1 MKKDTLKNLAQS
13 ALADT
18 SLLSSYKRKLVF
30 RIILLL
36 FCFVLYFFYPPLES
50 DILNFDFQNLSLVHI
65 VWLVLLLEMLLVFFR
80 RSKISMGSI
89 KQFKRNYRKSSVEA
103 SEEEVKAIKRRLNI
117 GALKVLIVWLILN
130 GAVALIYFINW
141 IGIKE
146 LFILSVLYYV
156 GDLVC
161 VIYFCPFQRW
171 FMHNRCCV
179 TCRIFNWDQPMMV
192 TPLLFI
198 PSWYSYTLGAAA
210 LFALIM
216 WEYNFWK
223 HSERFIELLNEN
235 LQCRNCKDK
244 MCVYRKPLIKTP
256 KKLKNIEESIHR
268 SKYNKDA
275 KQ

>member
-1 MKKDTLKNLAQS
+1 
-13 ALADT
+13 
-18 SLLSSYKRKLVF
+18 
-30 RIILLL
+30 
-36 FCFVLYFFYPPLES
+36 
-50 DILNFDFQNLSLVHI
+50 
-65 VWLVLLLEMLLVFFR
+65 
-80 RSKISMGSI
+80 
-89 KQFKRNYRKSSVEA
+89 
-103 SEEEVKAIKRRLNI
+103 
-117 GALKVLIVWLILN
+117 
-130 GAVALIYFINW
+130 
-141 IGIKE
+141 
-146 LFILSVLYYV
+146 
-156 GDLVC
+156 
-161 VIYFCPFQRW
+161 
-171 FMHNRCCV
+171 MHNRCCV

-256 KKLKNIEESIHR
+256 KKLKNIEESIHK

>member
-80 RSKISMGSI
+80 RSKISMGSV
-89 KQFKRNYRKSSVEA
+89 KQFKRNYQKSSVEV

-130 GAVALIYFINW
+130 GAVALIYFFN
-141 IGIKE
+141 
-146 LFILSVLYYV
+146 LF
-156 GDLVC
+156 
-161 VIYFCPFQRW
+161 
-171 FMHNRCCV
+171 
-179 TCRIFNWDQPMMV
+179 
-192 TPLLFI
+192 
-198 PSWYSYTLGAAA
+198 
-210 LFALIM
+210 
-216 WEYNFWK
+216 
-223 HSERFIELLNEN
+223 
-235 LQCRNCKDK
+235 
-244 MCVYRKPLIKTP
+244 LIK
-256 KKLKNIEESIHR
+256 
-268 SKYNKDA
+268 
-275 KQ
+275 

>member
-80 RSKISMGSI
+80 RSKISMGSV
-89 KQFKRNYRKSSVEA
+89 KQFKRNYQKSSVEV

-146 LFILSVLYYV
+146 LFILSALYYV

-192 TPLLFI
+192 TPSCLFLAGI
-198 PSWYSYTLGAAA
+198 VILRCSST
-210 LFALIM
+210 FALIM
-216 WEYNFWK
+216 WEYNFGNTV
-223 HSERFIELLNEN
+223 SVLSN
-235 LQCRNCKDK
+235 
-244 MCVYRKPLIKTP
+244 Y
-256 KKLKNIEESIHR
+256 
-268 SKYNKDA
+268 
-275 KQ
+275 

>member
-80 RSKISMGSI
+80 RSKISMGSV
-89 KQFKRNYRKSSVEA
+89 KQFKRNYQKSSVEV

-146 LFILSVLYYV
+146 LFILSALYYV

-216 WEYNFWK
+216 WEYNVWK
-223 HSERFIELLNEN
+223 HSERFIELLHEN
-235 LQCRNCKDK
+235 LQCRDCKDK

-256 KKLKNIEESIHR
+256 KKLKNIEESIHK

>member
-80 RSKISMGSI
+80 RSKISMGSV
-89 KQFKRNYRKSSVEA
+89 KQFKRNYQKSSVEV

-146 LFILSVLYYV
+146 LFILSALYYV

-161 VIYFCPFQRW
+161 VIYFCPFQMW

-256 KKLKNIEESIHR
+256 KKLKNIEESIHK